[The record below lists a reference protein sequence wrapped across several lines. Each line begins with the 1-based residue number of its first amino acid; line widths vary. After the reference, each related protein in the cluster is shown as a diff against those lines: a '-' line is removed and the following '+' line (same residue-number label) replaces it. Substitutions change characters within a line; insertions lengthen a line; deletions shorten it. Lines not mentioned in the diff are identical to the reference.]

1 MPKFNLAEQL
11 ASTRYHMDDAED
23 LGELLKT
30 SDSQA
35 VQRLVI
41 LPLAKLVEYKDDNFE
56 RTTGRP
62 QPFRTY
68 SQEDLESLAKSIA
81 EHGVIDPITV
91 RPFEGGK
98 YQIIAGRHRTRASAL
113 CGLAEVPGIIRRDI
127 DDVKAAKIML
137 DTNLEQRHNLL
148 YSEKAYAYR
157 MRMELEGRRGK
168 RTDLEGGGEKVD
180 MLAEIGIQNKDK
192 RRTVADLIRL
202 TYLLPGLLNMV
213 DKGTIGFKV
222 GVQLSH
228 LPAFAQSYLLDTI
241 IPTIPYKKKVK
252 PMQASVLREMQKAGT
267 LTTDSMEEVFR
278 KKQESPVSFSISSKA
293 LSGYADLLKDK
304 KEIERLFLEFL
315 ESYKHKRGARLCA
328 PGAQSR
334 LSHIDTEVW

>member
-11 ASTRYHMDDAED
+11 ASTRYHMDEAED
-23 LGELLKT
+23 LGELLET

-35 VQRLVI
+35 MQRLVI
-41 LPLAKLVEYKDDNFE
+41 LPLAKLVEYKDENFE

-98 YQIIAGRHRTRASAL
+98 YQIIAGRHRTRATAL
-113 CGLAEVPGIIRRDI
+113 CGLAGIPGIIRDI
-127 DDVKAAKIML
+127 DDVEAAKIML

-157 MRMELEGRRGK
+157 MRMELEGCQGK
-168 RTDLEGGGEKVD
+168 RTDLAEYGEKVD
-180 MLAEIGIQNKDK
+180 MLAEVGRKNKDN

-202 TYLLPGLLNMV
+202 TYLLPGLLKLV
-213 DKGTIGFKV
+213 DEGAIGFKV
-222 GVQLSH
+222 GVQLSY
-228 LPAFAQSYLLDTI
+228 LPAFAQSHLLDTI
-241 IPTIPYKKKVK
+241 IPTIPYKKKIK
-252 PMQASVLREMQKAGT
+252 PMQASVLREMHKSDT

-278 KKQESPVSFSISSKA
+278 KQKNAPASFSISGKK
-293 LSGYADLLKDK
+293 LSAYADLLNDKD
-304 KEIERLFLEFL
+304 EIERLFLEFL
-315 ESYKHKRGARLCA
+315 ENYKSKRSA
-328 PGAQSR
+328 
-334 LSHIDTEVW
+334 